1 MSEFASRWAR
11 RFATG
16 LPMWLRARAIV
27 GLVQRGDIVDDF
39 TLDDQQGR
47 PVMLSSLLANGP
59 VVLFFYVK
67 AMTSG

>member
-1 MSEFASRWAR
+1 VK
-11 RFATG
+11 
-16 LPMWLRARAIV
+16 P
-27 GLVQRGDIVDDF
+27 GDIVDDF